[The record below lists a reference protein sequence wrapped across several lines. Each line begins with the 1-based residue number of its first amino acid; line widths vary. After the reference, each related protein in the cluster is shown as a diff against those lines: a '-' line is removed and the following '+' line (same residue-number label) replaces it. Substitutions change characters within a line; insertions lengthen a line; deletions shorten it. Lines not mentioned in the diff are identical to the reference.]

1 MTTRQSLGRWG
12 ESLAAEYMLAQ
23 GYTVIGRNVRT
34 PYGEIDLVAEW
45 ADPPTLVFVEVKTR
59 RSLQYGMPEDAINAR
74 KQAHLRSAVDYYLQQ
89 RSEYFGATRVDV
101 IAIQRY
107 HPGDPPT
114 ITHFEN
120 ALS

>member
-1 MTTRQSLGRWG
+1 MTNRQSLGRWG
-12 ESLAAEYMLAQ
+12 ESLAADFMQAQ
-23 GYTVIGRNVRT
+23 GYVVIGRNVRT

-45 ADPPTLVFVEVKTR
+45 AEPQTLVFVEVKTR
-59 RSLQYGMPEDAINAR
+59 RSNQYGLPEDAINTR
-74 KQAHLRSAVDYYLQQ
+74 KQAHIRSAVEYYLQQ
-89 RSEYFGATRVDV
+89 RPEYLGATRVDV